1 MTKLQPWQILA
12 SEIVFIRKWFQVRQD
27 TVKLENSQ
35 VIDDYF
41 LFLKPDIVQIFA
53 LTPNNEIVF
62 VRQYR
67 HGAGEVLWELPAGN
81 LDSPSESP
89 EAAAE
94 RELEEETGYVAEKL
108 IPLGFLYDNPPK
120 ETNKIYTFL
129 AEGATPSGTVKLDST
144 EQIEVVL
151 IPIEDVREKIFKGEI
166 RVSKV
171 IAGIVLSLNYLEEN
185 REPKPESGFL

>member
-1 MTKLQPWQILA
+1 MTKLQPWQIIA
-12 SEIVFIRKWFQVRQD
+12 SELVFVRQWFQVRQD

-41 LFLKPDIVQIFA
+41 LFLKPDIVQVFP
-53 LTPNNEIVF
+53 LTKNNEIVF

-108 IPLGFLYDNPPK
+108 ISLGFLYDNPPK

-129 AEGATPSGTVKLDST
+129 AEGATLSGTIKPDIT

-151 IPIEDVREKIFKGEI
+151 IPIEDVREKIFAGEI

-171 IAGIVLSLNYLEEN
+171 IAGIILSLNYLENN
-185 REPKPESGFL
+185 RE